1 MEPGKSNLQLMLRYR
16 LARFNPQRGRS
27 WGVGLDWFTCKQHQ
41 GFPES
46 KVWGHIS
53 KAWRRMVKGMYQ
65 IPPWTRMELLH
76 SNLWWS
82 DGVDLLKKGFTYL
95 EGLEWHRKGI
105 QVVDDI
111 WDSGSKDFITWGD
124 GQARF
129 NLLPADETR
138 WGELKDKVAE
148 SWWAMLEDDR
158 DTTFA
163 STWIG
168 LYEGGS
174 EDPTLVV

>member
-1 MEPGKSNLQLMLRYR
+1 MLCEKKYGGLGLVDPEEAKTSLLCKWIVKAMEPGESNLQLMLRYR

-41 GFPES
+41 GFPGS

-65 IPPWTRMELLH
+65 IPPRTRMELLH

-105 QVVDDI
+105 QIVDDI
-111 WDSGSKDFITWGD
+111 WVVEVRTLSHG
-124 GQARF
+124 
-129 NLLPADETR
+129 ETR
-138 WGELKDKVAE
+138 KRG
-148 SWWAMLEDDR
+148 S
-158 DTTFA
+158 TFYRPMR
-163 STWIG
+163 
-168 LYEGGS
+168 LGG
-174 EDPTLVV
+174 VN